1 MRYLGIR
8 GPSQVPA
15 SAPDTEPSA
24 KAPPMSPSPDGWCS
38 RVCTQTGMNTES
50 SATSSRLATA
60 TISAMPAIT
69 RSALMNRMPSPSR
82 DR

>member
-1 MRYLGIR
+1 
-8 GPSQVPA
+8 
-15 SAPDTEPSA
+15 
-24 KAPPMSPSPDGWCS
+24 MSPSPDGWCS

-69 RSALMNRMPSPSR
+69 RSALMKRMPSPSL